1 MKKHTVI
8 SADGYKLSVHSFEVN
23 NAKAV
28 VQVVHGMEEHQ
39 ERYETLAKVLNEQG
53 FTVVTSDMRGHG
65 QTVAKEDLGYFKD
78 KKGYLALLD
87 DQKAITAFIKK
98 TYKDLPVYIFAHSMG
113 TIITRVLLQ
122 TNSQDYSK
130 VVLSGYPNYQ
140 GAAGL
145 GICIANTVKLFRGA
159 KYKSK
164 FIQKMGVGIFNKAI
178 KNPKTEV
185 DWVCANEETVQNYI
199 NDPYCGI
206 GFTVSAFS
214 DLFHLVKLMHK
225 PNRYKN
231 VNKEMP
237 ILMLRGKDDPC
248 TGGNDG
254 AADSRQILFKAGFD
268 NISHVDYPGMR
279 HEIINEKDNNKVYK
293 DIVDFYNK

>member
-1 MKKHTVI
+1 MKKETII
-8 SADGYKLSVHSFEVN
+8 SSDGYKLSVHIFEVKD
-23 NAKAV
+23 AKAV

-39 ERYETLAKVLNEQG
+39 ERYENLAKVLNQDG
-53 FTVVTSDMRGHG
+53 YTVVTSDMRGHG

-78 KKGYLALLD
+78 KKGYLALID
-87 DQKAITAFIKK
+87 DQRAITSYIKDN
-98 TYKDLPVYIFAHSMG
+98 YVNLPIYIFAHSMG

-122 TNSQDYSK
+122 TNSPDYSK

-145 GICIANTVKLFRGA
+145 GIIIANTIKLFRGA
-159 KYKSK
+159 KYKSR
-164 FIQKMGVGIFNKAI
+164 FIQKLGVGVFNKSI

-199 NDPYCGI
+199 NDPLCGI

-214 DLFHLVKLMHK
+214 DLFHLVRMMHK
-225 PNRYKN
+225 PKHYKN
-231 VNKEMP
+231 VNHTMP
-237 ILMLRGKDDPC
+237 LLLLRGKDDPC

-254 AADSRQILFKAGFD
+254 AKDSREVLSKAGFK
-268 NISHVDYPGMR
+268 NITHIDYPGMR
-279 HEIINEKDNNKVYK
+279 HEIINEKDNKQVYK
-293 DIVDFYNK
+293 DIIEFYNK